1 MRIETFNPN
10 KDYGT
15 PARVSETLVTV
26 EIDGVE
32 ITVPE
37 GTSVMRAASLANI
50 NIPKL
55 CATDNLESFGSCRL
69 CAVQI
74 EGRRGYP
81 ASCTTTV
88 DEGMKVTKAGQEHR
102 PDHAKQQVSQI
113 TQKCDG
119 AVYFRPSSGLFDLPC
134 QR

>member
-1 MRIETFNPN
+1 MKVERFNPN

-15 PARVSETLVTV
+15 PARLSETLVSL

-37 GTSVMRAASLANI
+37 GTSVMRAAALADI

-55 CATDNLESFGSCRL
+55 CASDNLESFGSCRL
-69 CAVQI
+69 CAVEI

-81 ASCTTTV
+81 SPRT
-88 DEGMKVTKAGQEHR
+88 GW
-102 PDHAKQQVSQI
+102 
-113 TQKCDG
+113 
-119 AVYFRPSSGLFDLPC
+119 
-134 QR
+134 